1 MAHPPSGDRI
11 FAGDKLCFGGS
22 VNEKK
27 IFLLRSQALFDVEIN
42 AIHVYNIDSEDLFA
56 ELEMEKEMA
65 LRNIREYGD
74 DVLAKECRAV
84 KEITPRV
91 KELVDDML
99 DTMYEANG
107 VGLAAPQVGVLK
119 RIVVIDV
126 SPEGDQPLIMIN
138 PDGEQT
144 GYEGCLSLPGKSGVV
159 TRPNYVKAKATDI
172 DGTEYIVEGEEL
184 LARAICHE
192 LDHLDGHMYVEKV
205 EGDLVDNED
214 LVAQQEKEHEEAAD

>member
-1 MAHPPSGDRI
+1 
-11 FAGDKLCFGGS
+11 
-22 VNEKK
+22 
-27 IFLLRSQALFDVEIN
+27 
-42 AIHVYNIDSEDLFA
+42 
-56 ELEMEKEMA
+56 MA
-65 LRNIREYGD
+65 LRTIREYGD

-91 KELVDDML
+91 CELVQDML

-126 SPEGDQPLIMIN
+126 SPEADQPLIMIN
-138 PDGEQT
+138 PEILETDGEQT

-159 TRPNYVKAKATDI
+159 TRPNYVKAKATDL
-172 DGTEYIVEGEEL
+172 DGNEYIVEGEEL

-205 EGDLVDNED
+205 EGEILDNED
-214 LVAQQEKEHEEAAD
+214 IIAQQEKEYEQEDAN